1 MWALSAILFLVWFVL
16 KFLLHKG
23 GFVHILLLGA
33 ISVFVVQLIA
43 YRKTRYQRLS
53 SGGNGSV

>member
-1 MWALSAILFLVWFVL
+1 MWAVSALLFIVWFIL

-23 GFVHILLLGA
+23 GFVHILLLSA

-43 YRKTRYQRLS
+43 YRKTRYHRLS
-53 SGGNGSV
+53 SGS